1 MNMHAKVSKNYKPK
15 DVEGILGP
23 VWEKNFC
30 GRILYDDTT
39 SLITEHQQVRQAKHT
54 RVLNENKM

>member
-15 DVEGILGP
+15 DVEGILVP

-30 GRILYDDTT
+30 DRLLYDDTT
-39 SLITEHQQVRQAKHT
+39 S
-54 RVLNENKM
+54 